1 MTSSQIHKE
10 HEHVKYRLEQA
21 AKKYAP
27 YVPEIQTLMIPPKGK
42 YCNADYKFCPNFL
55 YGGYCKELNMKLMS
69 VDGGEFTTITDVQF
83 WDCFDKERK
92 PQDAGD
98 HNVAVG
104 CYTVYKKKC
113 VVK

>member
-1 MTSSQIHKE
+1 MTSSQIHEE

-55 YGGYCKELNMKLMS
+55 YGGYCKELNVKLMS

-113 VVK
+113 GIK